1 MVLVQ
6 TNEQGDPA
14 VTNYV
19 EGFTA
24 PVKLDFRTSA
34 LVVVD
39 MQNASG
45 SRAYGLGKWLD
56 ERGELGSADYRF
68 DRIDT
73 LLIPRIGELLAAF
86 RALHAPVIHLT
97 VGSERPDY
105 SDAPRHMRAFFEA
118 TNNHQ
123 GTIEH
128 EIVDALRPIA
138 GEPVF
143 NKVTMGGFA
152 STGLGAHLASRNIRE
167 IIVTGVSTNNCV
179 GMTGQEA
186 ADRGV
191 SVVLAS
197 DATGTCSDRM
207 QSAYEDTFRRL
218 WGRVATTA
226 EIIAEVT
233 ASAGIETA
241 A

>member
-1 MVLVQ
+1 MSS
-6 TNEQGDPA
+6 
-14 VTNYV
+14 YV

-24 PVKLDFRTSA
+24 PVKLDYRTSA

-45 SRAYGLGKWLD
+45 SRAHGLGKWLD
-56 ERGELGSADYRF
+56 ERGELASADYRF
-68 DRIDT
+68 DRIDA
-73 LLIPRIGELLAAF
+73 LLIPQISKLLAAF

-97 VGSERPDY
+97 VGSERSDY
-105 SDAPRHMRAFFEA
+105 SDAPRHMRPFFEA

-123 GTIEH
+123 GTVEH
-128 EIVDALRPIA
+128 EIVEALRPVP
-138 GEPVF
+138 GEAVF

-152 STGLGAHLASRNIRE
+152 STGLGAHLTSRGIRE

-186 ADRGV
+186 ADRGFG
-191 SVVLAS
+191 VVLAS

-207 QSAYEDTFRRL
+207 QIAYEDTFRRL
-218 WGRVATTA
+218 WGRVATVD
-226 EIIAEVT
+226 EVIAEVT
-233 ASAGIETA
+233 ASATA
-241 A
+241 TPATTA